1 MVIKKENSDSGDWK
15 SQTNTFLQVA
25 IFKKTFRE
33 FGKILPKQKKKKKN
47 LTLHSCHRQLLSQKK
62 CNM

>member
-15 SQTNTFLQVA
+15 TQTNTFLQVA

-33 FGKILPKQKKKKKN
+33 FGKILPKQKKKKKKPYI
-47 LTLHSCHRQLLSQKK
+47 T
-62 CNM
+62 

>member
-25 IFKKTFRE
+25 IFKKTIRD
-33 FGKILPKQKKKKKN
+33 FGNFLPKQKKKKPYI
-47 LTLHSCHRQLLSQKK
+47 TWLSQTIIVTKEV
-62 CNM
+62 

>member
-15 SQTNTFLQVA
+15 TQTNTFLQVA

-33 FGKILPKQKKKKKN
+33 FGKLLPKQKKKKN

-62 CNM
+62 SNM